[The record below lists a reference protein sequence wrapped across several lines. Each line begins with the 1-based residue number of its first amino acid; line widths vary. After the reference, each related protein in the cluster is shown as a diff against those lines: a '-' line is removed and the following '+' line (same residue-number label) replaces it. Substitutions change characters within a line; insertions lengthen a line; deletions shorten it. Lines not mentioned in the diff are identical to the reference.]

1 MVPGERQNARFA
13 QRERGQQGR
22 GHGQRREIA
31 IDRDH
36 RPAPAI
42 AACPICPRICS
53 ACAGAGGGGGA
64 GGGVGGGGAT
74 RGRGAA
80 KEVGSGRKK
89 CEHGDGL
96 SGRTGG
102 AKKRADA
109 YHLIKLKKYTVAL

>member
-1 MVPGERQNARFA
+1 MV
-13 QRERGQQGR
+13 QRERWQQEW
-22 GHGQRREIA
+22 GHGRQREVAADATTKLNR
-31 IDRDH
+31 DR

-80 KEVGSGRKK
+80 KEVGSGRKR